1 MFIQELTSRFRNF
14 TIEVAIDPLLLP
26 TIDDND
32 KITTDRTISFNLYK
46 LIYAIGTIQTRRF
59 APSNRMKFLD
69 KSDLI
74 EKIHSNTH
82 EFRVKLGELRDNN
95 GSEVLST
102 ISEDFGVGISVIVA
116 EALYNIRFSTIQR
129 IYGHDK
135 RPDWKCQTTD
145 NRTLIIESK
154 GTSYQVASVVLG
166 KRALIQKTKRN
177 GDVKIASI
185 SVFNED
191 NISTNRFLDP
201 PIVPGKIDSEM
212 QNKILRAGHY
222 SSVFSFLGFPLLSR
236 YYSQMRDRLLKSISP
251 EEQIDK
257 NSIFFRLRDNFP
269 NIEYRGNDYS
279 GSFYH
284 LEGSKYIFIGIDR
297 SLISYEGFLHFI
309 DYESEI
315 NEIIKQN
322 HYILFKDGILIIEI
336 KNIEEFTNI
345 VDANQILN
353 YQDNIT
359 ISDIDSMTESSFS
372 KYFNYLL
379 KQNGF
384 ETQNESKS
392 QKGIPDI
399 IAFKDNASYA
409 FEIKLFRHRKV
420 DVDIF
425 NRLLINY
432 ELTNFDKIILI
443 TNVKIINDLKIND
456 KRIIIIDRN
465 ELIQIL
471 KSNLRLNAKLN
482 Q

>member
-1 MFIQELTSRFRNF
+1 MFIQELTSRFRNL
-14 TIEVAIDPLLLP
+14 TIEVTVDPLLLP
-26 TIDDND
+26 TIDDTD
-32 KITTDRTISFNLYK
+32 KNTTVRTISFNLYK

-59 APSNRMKFLD
+59 APSNRMKFFD

-74 EKIHSNTH
+74 EKIYPDTN
-82 EFRVKLGELRDNN
+82 EFRVKLGELRDIN

-102 ISEDFGVGISVIVA
+102 ISEDFGVGISVVVA
-116 EALYNIRFSTIQR
+116 EAFYNIRFSTIQR

-154 GTSYQVASVVLG
+154 GTSYQFASIVLE
-166 KRALIQKTKRN
+166 KRALIQKIKRN

-201 PIVPGKIDSEM
+201 PILSEKIDSGM
-212 QNKILRAGHY
+212 QNRILRAGHY
-222 SSVFSFLGFPLLSR
+222 SSVFSFLGIALLSR
-236 YYSQMRDRLLKSISP
+236 YYSQMRDRLLKSITP
-251 EEQIDK
+251 EQQIDK
-257 NSIFFRLRDNFP
+257 NNIYFRLRDNFP
-269 NIEYRGNDYS
+269 NIEFRRNNYT
-279 GSFYH
+279 GSFYY

-297 SLISYEGFLHFI
+297 DLISYEGFLRFI

-315 NEIIKQN
+315 DETINEN

-336 KNIEEFTNI
+336 KNIEAFSSL
-345 VDANQILN
+345 VDTNQILN

-384 ETQNESKS
+384 ETQKEYKS

-399 IAFKDNASYA
+399 IAFKNNARYA

-420 DVDIF
+420 NVEIF
-425 NRLLINY
+425 DQLLTNY
-432 ELTNFDKIILI
+432 QLINFDKVVLI
-443 TNVKIINDLKIND
+443 TNVKIINDLKIKD
-456 KRIIIIDRN
+456 KRIIIIDRY
-465 ELIQIL
+465 ELIKIL